1 MKGLLIKDMRILM
14 RQKMTFL
21 IIVLLGIFMSMNG
34 GDASFSLGYM
44 MVVSAMLIVTTIS
57 YDYFENGMSFM
68 FTLPVSRKSY
78 VVEKYVLALLVE
90 LVMAGFSVLIQVGSI
105 LLGNPAD
112 WMVLLIT
119 GIGCFVAAMLLL
131 AIYIP
136 VYIKC
141 GPEKSRIAI
150 FIVVGIV
157 AGASFLVAKVK
168 VVQNL
173 LEQLIEALS
182 KLSAT
187 QITVIGVA
195 AFVLIMLASVGIS
208 MRMLEKKEF

>member
-1 MKGLLIKDMRILM
+1 
-14 RQKMTFL
+14 
-21 IIVLLGIFMSMNG
+21 MSMNG

-44 MVVSAMLIVTTIS
+44 MVVSAMLVVTTIS

-68 FTLPVSRKSY
+68 FTLPISRKSY

-119 GIGCFVAAMLLL
+119 GVGCFVAAMLLL
-131 AIYIP
+131 AVYIP

-141 GPEKSRIAI
+141 GPEKSRIVI

-157 AGASFLVAKVK
+157 AVGTYLVAKVEA
-168 VVQNL
+168 VQKL

-182 KLSAT
+182 KMSAM

-195 AFVLIMLASVGIS
+195 IFVLVMLASVGIS
-208 MRMLEKKEF
+208 IRMLEKKEF

>member
-44 MVVSAMLIVTTIS
+44 MVVSAMLVVTTIS

-68 FTLPVSRKSY
+68 FTLPISRKSY

-119 GIGCFVAAMLLL
+119 GVGCFVAAMLLL
-131 AIYIP
+131 AVYIP

-141 GPEKSRIAI
+141 GPEKSRIVI

-157 AGASFLVAKVK
+157 AVGTYLVAKVEA
-168 VVQNL
+168 VQKL

-182 KLSAT
+182 KMSAM

-195 AFVLIMLASVGIS
+195 IFVLVMLASVGIS
-208 MRMLEKKEF
+208 IRMLEKKEF

>member
-44 MVVSAMLIVTTIS
+44 MVVSAMLVVTTIS

-68 FTLPVSRKSY
+68 FTLPISRKSY

-119 GIGCFVAAMLLL
+119 GVGCFVAAMLLL

-136 VYIKC
+136 IYIKC
-141 GPEKSRIAI
+141 GPEKSRIAM

-157 AGASFLVAKVK
+157 AVGTYLGAKVEAL
-168 VVQNL
+168 QGIP
-173 LEQLIEALS
+173 ERLIGALS
-182 KLSAT
+182 KMST
-187 QITVIGVA
+187 VQITAVGVGI
-195 AFVLIMLASVGIS
+195 FVLAMLASVGIS
-208 MRMLEKKEF
+208 IGIMEKKEF

>member
-21 IIVLLGIFMSMNG
+21 IIVLIGIFMSMNG

-44 MVVSAMLIVTTIS
+44 LVVSAMLVITTIS
-57 YDYFENGMSFM
+57 YDYFENGMSFL

-78 VVEKYVLALLVE
+78 VLEKYVLALLVE
-90 LVMAGFSVLIQVGSI
+90 LVMAGFSILIQVGSI

-119 GIGCFVAAMLLL
+119 GVGCFVAAIFLL

-136 VYIKC
+136 IYIKC

-157 AGASFLVAKVK
+157 AVVSYLVAKVK
-168 VVQNL
+168 AVQNL
-173 LEQLIEALS
+173 LEQLIETLS
-182 KLSAT
+182 KLSVT
-187 QITVIGVA
+187 QITAIGVA
-195 AFVLIMLASVGIS
+195 IFVLVLLASVGIS
-208 MRMLEKKEF
+208 IRIMEKKEF

>member
-44 MVVSAMLIVTTIS
+44 MVVSAMLVVTTIS

-68 FTLPVSRKSY
+68 FTLPISRKSY
-78 VVEKYVLALLVE
+78 VVEKYMLALLVE
-90 LVMAGFSVLIQVGSI
+90 LVMAGFSILIQVGSI

-119 GIGCFVAAMLLL
+119 GVGCFVAAMLLL
-131 AIYIP
+131 AVYIP

-141 GPEKSRIAI
+141 GPEKSRIVI

-157 AGASFLVAKVK
+157 AVGTYLVAKVEA
-168 VVQNL
+168 VQKL
-173 LEQLIEALS
+173 LEQLIEALT
-182 KLSAT
+182 KMSAT

-195 AFVLIMLASVGIS
+195 IFVLVMLASVGIS
-208 MRMLEKKEF
+208 IRMLEKKEF

>member
-21 IIVLLGIFMSMNG
+21 IIVLLGIFMAMNG

-44 MVVSAMLIVTTIS
+44 MVVSAMLVVTTIS

-68 FTLPVSRKSY
+68 FTLPISRKSY
-78 VVEKYVLALLVE
+78 VLEKYALALLVE
-90 LVMAGFSVLIQVGSI
+90 LVMAGFSVLIQVVSI
-105 LLGNPAD
+105 FLGNPAD

-119 GIGCFVAAMLLL
+119 GIGCFVAAMFLL

-136 VYIKC
+136 IYIKC

-150 FIVVGIV
+150 FIIIGILAVGVYLITKVEAFLRILEKLVEVLSNMSTVQLTVVGV
-157 AGASFLVAKVK
+157 SLFL
-168 VVQNL
+168 
-173 LEQLIEALS
+173 LS
-182 KLSAT
+182 
-187 QITVIGVA
+187 
-195 AFVLIMLASVGIS
+195 MLASIGIS
-208 MRMLEKKEF
+208 IGIMEKKEF